1 MWKVSFKDPKYKKV
15 QKFNDRVTVVTL
27 KGDMQI
33 PIEVITS
40 MPKEVYDWMSN
51 KINPKV
57 QVYHWQGIISI
68 TATGKAVKSEDDK
81 DDPVLAERIAECRA
95 KIAIYKFVTHL
106 IEKYNKYYIKL
117 IIGKYGSTRPDYNQK
132 DTPHSIHG
140 KYSALCG
147 KELKHLEEL
156 FDLVKNN
163 G

>member
-1 MWKVSFKDPKYKKV
+1 MWKVSFKDPMYKKV

-40 MPKEVYDWMSN
+40 MPKEVCDWMLN

-81 DDPVLAERIAECRA
+81 DDSVLAERIAECRA
-95 KIAIYKFVTHL
+95 KLKLYEFVYTLLMNYTEYYATLLKGKEWSFENTPVNDTNCIAYV
-106 IEKYNKYYIKL
+106 YNKY
-117 IIGKYGSTRPDYNQK
+117 TRLYLNEK
-132 DTPHSIHG
+132 
-140 KYSALCG
+140 
-147 KELKHLEEL
+147 KHLAEL
-156 FDLVKNN
+156 LKEHD
-163 G
+163 

>member
-1 MWKVSFKDPKYKKV
+1 MWKVSFKDPMYKTV
-15 QKFNDRVTVVTL
+15 QKFNDRVTAVTL

-40 MPKEVYDWMSN
+40 MPKEVCDWMLN

-81 DDPVLAERIAECRA
+81 DDSVLAERIAECRA
-95 KIAIYKFVTHL
+95 KIAIYKFVVYL

-117 IIGKYGSTRPDYNQK
+117 IIGKYGITKPDYNQK
-132 DTPHSIHG
+132 DTLRSIQG
-140 KYSALCG
+140 KYSVLWN
-147 KELKHLEEL
+147 KEFRHLEEL
-156 FDLVKNN
+156 FNLVKSN

>member
-27 KGDMQI
+27 KGDLRI
-33 PIEVITS
+33 PMEVMNS
-40 MPKEVYDWMSN
+40 MPKKMWDWMTD

-57 QVYHWQGIISI
+57 KIYHWQGIISI

-81 DDPVLAERIAECRA
+81 NNPVLAERIAECRA
-95 KIAIYKFVTHL
+95 KIAIYKFVTQL
-106 IEKYNKYYIKL
+106 TEKYNKYYIKL

-132 DTPHSIHG
+132 NTLHSIHG
-140 KYSALCG
+140 KYSALWG

-156 FDLVKNN
+156 FDLVKSN

>member
-1 MWKVSFKDPKYKKV
+1 M
-15 QKFNDRVTVVTL
+15 L
-27 KGDMQI
+27 
-33 PIEVITS
+33 
-40 MPKEVYDWMSN
+40 N

-117 IIGKYGSTRPDYNQK
+117 IIGKYGTTRPDYNQK
-132 DTPHSIHG
+132 DTLHSIHD
-140 KYSALCG
+140 KYSTLWG

-156 FDLVKNN
+156 FNLVKSN